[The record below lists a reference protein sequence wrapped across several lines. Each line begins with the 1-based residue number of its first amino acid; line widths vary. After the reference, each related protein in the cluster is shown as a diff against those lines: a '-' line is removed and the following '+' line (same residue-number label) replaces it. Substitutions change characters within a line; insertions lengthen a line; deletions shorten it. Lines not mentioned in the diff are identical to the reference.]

1 MTELLS
7 FKNKEYNI
15 EDVSTSK
22 NLNRLQAQEILNLNI
37 IVNAYKAIEL
47 ANPNYFNNCY
57 AKREIK

>member
-37 IVNAYKAIEL
+37 IINAYKTIEL
-47 ANPNYFNNCY
+47 ANS
-57 AKREIK
+57 KQVIK